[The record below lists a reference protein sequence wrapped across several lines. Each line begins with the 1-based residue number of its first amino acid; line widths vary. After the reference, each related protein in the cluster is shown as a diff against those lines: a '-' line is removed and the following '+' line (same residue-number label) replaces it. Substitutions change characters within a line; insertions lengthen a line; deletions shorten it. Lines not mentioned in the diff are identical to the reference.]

1 MKIKIVAKN
10 ITPLAQIESNK
21 SNKRNKSN
29 KKENSITT
37 ITIKTLTKIIN
48 GIPAE
53 IPIYTAN
60 GFRGLLRRIAGDI
73 ICEKAKQKGIKIST
87 TDFHLIYAGGGN
99 NFQDQPIEIE
109 EKVRELNPVISLFG
123 TSLAVEGKLALTHL
137 EPANPLIKIYENE
150 NGIYAESQLIKKI
163 VMITKDDI
171 LDHTPFALKIFSKE
185 DVKKWEEFAK
195 ENQEERAKDRAS
207 EKDNEDKT
215 KKETIKHI
223 FAKYY
228 LVPNTEMQ
236 GYLSNKTG
244 FELTDV
250 EKGLLIETLKRLG
263 KFPLGST
270 QNLGFGLM
278 EYLISLNDEDRIV
291 IKRKDNIFL
300 DEVEEDII
308 DDELIKAKKAFDK
321 FLENL
326 SEENIAVSKILIKKE
341 K

>member
-1 MKIKIVAKN
+1 MKVKIIAKN
-10 ITPLAQIESNK
+10 ITPLAQIES
-21 SNKRNKSN
+21 SD
-29 KKENSITT
+29 KKEKDLTV

-48 GIPAE
+48 DIPTD

-60 GFRGLLRRIAGDI
+60 GFRGLLRRIASDI
-73 ICEKAKQKGIKIST
+73 ICEEAKKKDIKIST
-87 TDFHLIYAGGGN
+87 TDFHLMYAGGGN

-137 EPANPLIKIYENE
+137 EPVNPLIKIKETKDGNV
-150 NGIYAESQLIKKI
+150 YAESQLIKKI
-163 VMITKDDI
+163 VMITKDEV
-171 LDHTPFALKIFSKE
+171 LDHTPFALKILSKE
-185 DVKKWEEFAK
+185 DVKKWEEFVEK
-195 ENQEERAKDRAS
+195 NKKERAKDRAS

-244 FELTDV
+244 FELTDT
-250 EKGLLIETLKRLG
+250 EKGLLIEVFKRLG

-278 EYLISLNDEDRIV
+278 EYDIRFDEEDRIS
-291 IKRKDNIFL
+291 IKRQDNIFL
-300 DEVEEDII
+300 DKVEEDII
-308 DDELIKAKKAFDK
+308 NDDLVRAKKAFEE
-321 FLENL
+321 FLNNL
-326 SEENIAVSKILIKKE
+326 SEENITISKILVKK

>member
-1 MKIKIVAKN
+1 MNIKITAKN
-10 ITPLAQIESNK
+10 ITPLAQIESDK
-21 SNKRNKSN
+21 KG
-29 KKENSITT
+29 KENNITA

-48 GIPAE
+48 DIPTD
-53 IPIYTAN
+53 IPVYTAN
-60 GFRGLLRRIAGDI
+60 GFRGLLRRIASDI
-73 ICEKAKQKGIKIST
+73 VCEKAKQKGIKIST
-87 TDFHLIYAGGGN
+87 TDFHLMYAGGGN
-99 NFQDQPIEIE
+99 NFQDQSVDVEDR
-109 EKVRELNPVISLFG
+109 VRELNPVISLFG

-137 EPANPLIKIYENE
+137 EPVNPLIKIYENE
-150 NGIYAESQLIKKI
+150 NGIYANSQLIKKI
-163 VMITKDDI
+163 VMIKKDDV
-171 LDHTPFALKIFSKE
+171 LDHSPSAMKILSKE

-195 ENQEERAKDRAS
+195 ENQEERAKERNS
-207 EKDNEDKT
+207 EKDKEDKT

-228 LVPNTEMQ
+228 LIPNTEMQ
-236 GYLSNKTG
+236 GFIGVKTG
-244 FELTDV
+244 FNLTDT

-326 SEENIAVSKILIKKE
+326 SEENIAVSKVLVKKE